1 MESNM
6 PEPKDWKDQALK
18 VLIAVLLL
26 FLSVTATAIY
36 SIGSDTAI
44 DVKEMKVDLKKLNK
58 RFDRNSWI
66 DSLQQLDIQVL
77 KGKHE

>member
-1 MESNM
+1 M